1 MFIQEF
7 KLKGNKTQYQ
17 AIDEAIR
24 TAQFVRN
31 KAIRHW
37 MDNCGVGQRDLY
49 RYNTQLREEFPFV
62 KALNSHACQ
71 TAVER
76 AWSAIARFYDNCKKQ
91 IKGKKGYPKF
101 KKNCRS
107 VTYKTSGWKLSQDRK
122 RIKFTD
128 KKGIGSLKMK
138 GGWDLHRIQLEQIRR
153 VHLVRRADGYYVQ
166 FVIKENLSNLVP
178 TQLEPTKH
186 NVGIDVGLKYFY
198 VDSDGNQ
205 VQIPQYYRKAEKQLN
220 RLNRRKSRK
229 FRKGQKPTN
238 NYLKARNRY
247 ARKHLRVSRQRRGFV
262 ERTALR
268 VIQSTDVIAYED
280 LNVAGLVRNG
290 KLAKS
295 INDAAWSSFRRWLE
309 YFGQKYGKITVAVP
323 PHYTSQ
329 ECSNCGRVVKKTLS
343 QRTHEC
349 ECGIVLCR
357 DHNAAKVILRRG
369 LATVGHTG
377 GLESDSINAWGDS
390 PSTLADSNG
399 NGYLSKQGESSV
411 EPSSVNQES
420 TSF

>member
-17 AIDEAIR
+17 AIDEAIL

-31 KAIRHW
+31 KVVRHW
-37 MDNCGVGQRDLY
+37 MDNYGVGQKDLY

-91 IKGKKGYPKF
+91 VKGKKGYPKF

-107 VTYKTSGWKLSQDRK
+107 VTYKTSGWKLSEDRK

-138 GGWDLHRIQLEQIRR
+138 GGWDLHRIQLEQIKR

-166 FVIKENLSNLVP
+166 FVIKEDLSNLVI
-178 TQLEPTKH
+178 TELEPAKH
-186 NVGIDVGLKYFY
+186 NVGLDVGLKYFY

-205 VQIPQYYRKAEKQLN
+205 VHVPQYYRKAEKQLN

-229 FRKGQKPTN
+229 FRKGQKQTN

-268 VIQSTDVIAYED
+268 VIQSTDVVAYED
-280 LNVAGLVRNG
+280 LNVAGLMRNG

-295 INDAAWSSFRRWLE
+295 INDAAWSSFRGWLE

-343 QRTHEC
+343 QRTHQC
-349 ECGIVLCR
+349 LECGTVMCR
-357 DHNAAKVILRRG
+357 DQNAAINILKKG
-369 LATVGHTG
+369 LATVGHTES
-377 GLESDSINAWGDS
+377 LELNSINASGDS
-390 PSTLADSNG
+390 PSTLGRTCPARARAV
-399 NGYLSKQGESSV
+399 V
-411 EPSSVNQES
+411 E
-420 TSF
+420 

>member
-24 TAQFVRN
+24 TSQFVRN
-31 KAIRHW
+31 KIIRHW
-37 MDNCGVGQRDLY
+37 MDNYDVGQKDLY

-107 VTYKTSGWKLSQDRK
+107 VTYKTSGWKLSEDRK

-138 GGWDLHRIQLEQIRR
+138 GGWDLHRIQQEQIKR

-166 FVIKENLSNLVP
+166 FVIKEDLSNIVP
-178 TQLEPTKH
+178 TELEPTQH
-186 NVGIDVGLKYFY
+186 NVGLDVGLIYFY

-205 VQIPQYYRKAEKQLN
+205 VQIPQYYRKSEKQLN

-229 FRKGQKPTN
+229 FRKGQKQTN

-268 VIQSTDVIAYED
+268 VIQSTDVVAYED

-295 INDAAWSSFRRWLE
+295 INDAAWSSFRGWLE
-309 YFGQKYGKITVAVP
+309 YFGNKYGKITVAVP

-349 ECGIVLCR
+349 ECGSVLCR
-357 DHNAAKVILRRG
+357 DQNAAINILKRG
-369 LATVGHTG
+369 LATVGHTE
-377 GLESDSINAWGDS
+377 GLESDSINAWGDP
-390 PSTLADSNG
+390 PSTLADGSG
-399 NGYLSKQGESSV
+399 CLSKQGGSSA
-411 EPSSVNQES
+411 EQGSVNQES
-420 TSF
+420 PSF

>member
-31 KAIRHW
+31 KVIRHW
-37 MDNCGVGQRDLY
+37 IDNYGARQKDLY

-76 AWSAIARFYDNCKKQ
+76 AWSAITRFYENCRKQ
-91 IKGKKGYPKF
+91 VKDKKGYPNF

-107 VTYKTSGWKLSQDRK
+107 VTYKTSGWKLSEDRK

-138 GGWDLHRIQLEQIRR
+138 GGWDLHRIQLEQIKR

-166 FVIKENLSNLVP
+166 FVIKEDLSNLVP
-178 TQLEPTKH
+178 TELEPTKH
-186 NVGIDVGLKYFY
+186 NVGLDVGLKYFY

-205 VQIPQYYRKAEKQLN
+205 VQVPQYYRKAEKQLN

-229 FRKGQKPTN
+229 FRKGQKQTN

-247 ARKHLRVSRQRRGFV
+247 ARKHLRVSRQRKEFCK
-262 ERTALR
+262 ETALR
-268 VIQSTDVIAYED
+268 IIQSSDLVAYED

-295 INDAAWSSFRRWLE
+295 INDAAWSSFRHWLE

-329 ECSNCGRVVKKTLS
+329 SCSSCGRVVKKSLS
-343 QRTHEC
+343 QRTHQC
-349 ECGIVLCR
+349 QCGIIMCR
-357 DHNAAKVILRRG
+357 DQNAAINILKKG
-369 LATVGHTG
+369 LATAGHSG
-377 GLESDSINAWGDS
+377 SLELSSKNASGDS
-390 PSTLADSNG
+390 SSTLVEET
-399 NGYLSKQGESSV
+399 LLEQGQSMNEES
-411 EPSSVNQES
+411 PSL
-420 TSF
+420 

>member
-7 KLKGNKTQYQ
+7 KLKGNKAQYQ

-31 KAIRHW
+31 KVIRHW
-37 MDNCGVGQRDLY
+37 MDNYGVGQKDLY

-76 AWSAIARFYDNCKKQ
+76 AWSAIARFYENCRKQ

-107 VTYKTSGWKLSQDRK
+107 LTYKTSGWKLSEDRK
-122 RIKFTD
+122 RVKFTD

-138 GGWDLHRIQLEQIRR
+138 GGWDLHRIQLESIKR
-153 VHLVRRADGYYVQ
+153 VHLVKRADGYYVQ
-166 FVIKENLSNLVP
+166 FVIKEDLSNLVS
-178 TQLEPTKH
+178 TELEPAQH
-186 NVGIDVGLKYFY
+186 NVGLDVGLHYFY

-205 VQIPQYYRKAEKQLN
+205 VQVPQYYRKAEKRLN

-229 FRKGQKPTN
+229 FLKGQKQTN
-238 NYLKARNRY
+238 NYIKARNRY
-247 ARKHLRVSRQRRGFV
+247 ARKHLRVSRQRKEFCK
-262 ERTALR
+262 ETALR
-268 VIQSTDVIAYED
+268 VIQSTDVVAYEN

-295 INDAAWSSFRRWLE
+295 INDAAWSSFRSWLE
-309 YFGQKYGKITVAVP
+309 YFGKKYGKITVAVL

-349 ECGIVLCR
+349 ECGTVMCR
-357 DHNAAKVILRRG
+357 DQNAAINILKKG
-369 LATVGHTG
+369 LATVGHTES
-377 GLESDSINAWGDS
+377 LELDSINASGDS
-390 PSTLADSNG
+390 PSTLVGQVLLEKGQSTNE
-399 NGYLSKQGESSV
+399 ESASL
-411 EPSSVNQES
+411 
-420 TSF
+420 

>member
-1 MFIQEF
+1 MFIQEL

-24 TAQFVRN
+24 TTQFVRN
-31 KAIRHW
+31 KVIRHW
-37 MDNCGVGQRDLY
+37 VDNYGARQKDLY
-49 RYNTQLREEFPFV
+49 RYNTQLREEFSFV

-76 AWSAIARFYDNCKKQ
+76 AWSAITRFYENCRKQ

-107 VTYKTSGWKLSQDRK
+107 VTYKTSGWKLSEDRK

-138 GGWDLHRIQLEQIRR
+138 GGWDLHRIQLKQIKR

-166 FVIKENLSNLVP
+166 FVIKEDLSNLVS
-178 TQLEPTKH
+178 TELEPTKH
-186 NVGIDVGLKYFY
+186 NVGLDVGLKYFY

-229 FRKGQKPTN
+229 FRKGQKQTN
-238 NYLKARNRY
+238 NYLKARNHY
-247 ARKHLRVSRQRRGFV
+247 ARKHLRVSRQRKEFCK
-262 ERTALR
+262 ETALR
-268 VIQSTDVIAYED
+268 IIQSSDLVAYED

-295 INDAAWSSFRRWLE
+295 INDAAWSSFRHWLE
-309 YFGQKYGKITVAVP
+309 YFGNKYGKVTVAVV

-329 ECSNCGRVVKKTLS
+329 QCSNCGRVVKKTLS
-343 QRTHEC
+343 ERTHHC
-349 ECGIVLCR
+349 ECGVVLCR
-357 DHNAAKVILRRG
+357 DQNAAINILKKG
-369 LATVGHTG
+369 LATAGHSG
-377 GLESDSINAWGDS
+377 SLELYSKNASGDS
-390 PSTLADSNG
+390 SSTLVG
-399 NGYLSKQGESSV
+399 EILLEQGQSQNEES
-411 EPSSVNQES
+411 PSL
-420 TSF
+420 

>member
-24 TAQFVRN
+24 TSQFVRN
-31 KAIRHW
+31 KVIRHW
-37 MDNCGVGQRDLY
+37 MDNYGVGQKDLY
-49 RYNTQLREEFPFV
+49 RYNTQLREQFPFV

-76 AWSAIARFYDNCKKQ
+76 AWSAITRFYENCRKQ

-107 VTYKTSGWKLSQDRK
+107 VTYKTSGWKLSEDRK

-138 GGWDLHRIQLEQIRR
+138 GGWDLHRIQLEQIKR

-166 FVIKENLSNLVP
+166 FVIKEDLSKLVL
-178 TQLEPTKH
+178 TELEPTKH
-186 NVGIDVGLKYFY
+186 NVGLDVGLKYFY
-198 VDSDGNQ
+198 VDSDGNK
-205 VQIPQYYRKAEKQLN
+205 VQIPQYYREAEKQLN

-229 FRKGQKPTN
+229 FRKGQKQSN

-268 VIQSTDVIAYED
+268 VIQSTDVVAYED

-295 INDAAWSSFRRWLE
+295 INDAAWSSFCSWLE
-309 YFGQKYGKITVAVP
+309 YFGQKYGKITIAVP

-329 ECSNCGRVVKKTLS
+329 SCSNCGRIINKSLS
-343 QRTHEC
+343 QRTHQC
-349 ECGIVLCR
+349 QCGTVMCR
-357 DHNAAKVILRRG
+357 DQNAAINILKKG
-369 LATVGHTG
+369 LATAGHSGSLELDSKNASEDSSSTLVGQVLLKQG
-377 GLESDSINAWGDS
+377 QSQNEES
-390 PSTLADSNG
+390 PSL
-399 NGYLSKQGESSV
+399 
-411 EPSSVNQES
+411 
-420 TSF
+420 